1 MCSKKIRILSIDGG
15 GIRGILPGV
24 VLTYIEEQLMTLEGD
39 KVRLSDYFDLLVG
52 TSTGGI
58 LACTY
63 LIPERDAGGKPT
75 NRPKFTARQAVDLYL
90 ERGDDIFDLTFW
102 QKLKSKGGLTDE
114 KYSAAELEEALKDYY
129 GDTLLSE
136 LLRPCLV
143 TAYDIR
149 NRRAHFFSQIDA
161 RATNTHDFAVKE
173 VARATSAAPTYFEVA
188 RVKSVYGTP
197 YPLIDGGVFANN
209 PAMCAYAE
217 ARGIPFSTVLND
229 PEKPDRPRAQDM
241 IIVSLGTG
249 STFKPYE
256 YSKAKDWGMLEWLQP
271 ILDIMMSGNAE
282 TVTYQLHKIWDT
294 TTTPD
299 HFIRLAPDLYEA
311 SPEMDDASL
320 KNLNCLREA
329 GTKFVTENLDKLNE
343 VVKLLIANK

>member
-1 MCSKKIRILSIDGG
+1 MSSKKVRILSIDGG
-15 GIRGILPGV
+15 GIRGIMPGV
-24 VLTYIEEQLMTLEGD
+24 VLTYIEEQLMAKEGGH
-39 KVRLSDYFDLLVG
+39 VRLSDYFDLLVG

-63 LIPERDAGGKPT
+63 LIPERDNKGKAT
-75 NRPKFTARQAVDLYL
+75 LRPRFTARQAVDLYM
-90 ERGDDIFDLTFW
+90 ERGDDIFDINFW
-102 QKLKSKGGLTDE
+102 QKIKSKGGLADE
-114 KYSAAELEEALKDYY
+114 KYDASELEEALNDYY

-136 LLRPCLV
+136 LLRPCLI
-143 TAYDIR
+143 TSYDIR

-161 RATNTHDFAVKE
+161 RATNTHDFPVKE

-188 RVKSVYGTP
+188 RVKSVFGTP

-217 ARGIPFSTVLND
+217 ARGINFSTVLND
-229 PEKPDRPRAQDM
+229 PEKPDRPYAKDM
-241 IIVSLGTG
+241 IIVSVGTG

-256 YSKAKDWGMLEWLQP
+256 YSKAKDWGVIQWLQP
-271 ILDIMMSGNAE
+271 LIDIMMSGNAE

-294 TTTPD
+294 TDNPD

-311 SPEMDDASL
+311 NPEMDDASVN
-320 KNLNCLREA
+320 NLNALNEA
-329 GTKFVTENLDKLNE
+329 GKKFVTENLDKLNK
-343 VVKLLIANK
+343 VVKLLIEHK